1 MAKKPPVKPE
11 DIFDEILMDLTKSLG
26 TDLVSVCVF
35 GSAARGAYTQGRSD
49 INLLIETADGAK
61 RIISR
66 MAGLY
71 ETWASAGVAPPVV
84 MSSLFIASS
93 KDVFPIEF
101 LTMAASHKCLHG
113 EDPLA
118 DLKVEAGDLRL
129 QLEREVKAKRLA
141 LGTRLLTSGG
151 RDKALA
157 QVAAEAAPAMKALLQ
172 GWLHLTA
179 GSFPLEHD
187 DVMAKCEE
195 AGLAV
200 DALRKL
206 SLVRNGSLKLKG
218 SEMADLIEQAEEQL
232 AELGRRVDK
241 M

>member
-1 MAKKPPVKPE
+1 MAKKPPAKPE
-11 DIFDEILMDLTKSLG
+11 DILDEILMDLTKALG

-49 INLLIETADGAK
+49 INLLVETANGA
-61 RIISR
+61 RRVISR
-66 MAGLY
+66 LAVFF
-71 ETWASAGVAPPVV
+71 ETWAPAGMAPPVI
-84 MSSLFIASS
+84 MSSQFIASS

-118 DLKVEAGDLRL
+118 DLKIEAADLRL

-141 LGTRLLTSGG
+141 LGSRLLTSGG

-172 GWLHLTA
+172 GWLYLKQ
-179 GSFPLEHD
+179 GSFPLEQGE
-187 DVMAKCEE
+187 VMAKCEE

-206 SLVRNGSLKLKG
+206 SLVRDGSFKPKG
-218 SEMADLIEQAEEQL
+218 GETAVLIEQAEEQL
-232 AELGRRVDK
+232 AELGRQVDK